1 MLAPHVSDLTGPSS
15 GAFFFISCICRFAS
29 GNTRTTRNGWTCR
42 VVRVLPH
49 SKSANTAYKKTLL
62 KMDQWGPK
70 HVELTYVMNKNS
82 VIKKKLCVS
91 CWTAYI
97 LQDDTRSLKYQVNNG
112 MSSIKKIKQ
121 KFMYTTLRR
130 RRFVY
135 LTQNNKWRKY

>member
-1 MLAPHVSDLTGPSS
+1 
-15 GAFFFISCICRFAS
+15 
-29 GNTRTTRNGWTCR
+29 
-42 VVRVLPH
+42 
-49 SKSANTAYKKTLL
+49 
-62 KMDQWGPK
+62 MDQWGPK

-82 VIKKKLCVS
+82 VIKEKLCVS